1 MITEFLNVATIPELI
16 AYMKTQDISHSNLH
30 FKATF
35 TVDGTSLQIN
45 SSSILDRYM
54 DFIKKNSSIMNF
66 TDNDFRKYKFQ
77 PKKLSLILYQTT
89 ELWSLLLKLN
99 NMSSILEFTKK
110 DILVPPANVIF
121 NLLNEVI
128 ILEKKQIT
136 ANKAAQ

>member
-1 MITEFLNVATIPELI
+1 
-16 AYMKTQDISHSNLH
+16 
-30 FKATF
+30 
-35 TVDGTSLQIN
+35 
-45 SSSILDRYM
+45 
-54 DFIKKNSSIMNF
+54 MNF